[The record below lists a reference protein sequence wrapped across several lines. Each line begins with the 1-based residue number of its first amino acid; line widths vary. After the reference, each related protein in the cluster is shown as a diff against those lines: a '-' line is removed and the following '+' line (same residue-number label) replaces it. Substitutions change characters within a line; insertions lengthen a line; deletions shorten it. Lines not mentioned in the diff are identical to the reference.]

1 MVYIYAS
8 IKIYSIVCIGQQVC
22 FQSAMKQES
31 DVSDMIGSLQVVG
44 IYSKVLRK
52 QQNYT
57 YALYTDMQ
65 WSSFSLLGQ

>member
-31 DVSDMIGSLQVVG
+31 DVCSDMIGSLQVVG

-57 YALYTDMQ
+57 YALCTNSDHL
-65 WSSFSLLGQ
+65 SLY